1 MDNEEISEEI
11 RGVLHAL
18 DSFLPSSQYGPP
30 DCMPG
35 TERETIEELLS
46 ELGGWFEILK
56 DRLEY
61 DPTNPFR
68 CHRVTPKN

>member
-46 ELGGWFEILK
+46 ELGGRFEILK